1 MNEQGH
7 WKPAPACIPSQK
19 NSINNPHKKR
29 RRTPMPKRGTEET
42 QQTNYKHKVELNRN
56 TLKRDHQAST
66 CKQTTKKL
74 KKIKKQQRKKT
85 ANKPDKRTNKN
96 E

>member
-1 MNEQGH
+1 MNRGIGNRHQH
-7 WKPAPACIPSQK
+7 AYPHKK
-19 NSINNPHKKR
+19 TVSITPTKKR

-66 CKQTTKKL
+66 CKQTTKK
-74 KKIKKQQRKKT
+74 
-85 ANKPDKRTNKN
+85 
-96 E
+96 